1 VKPRDVGWII
11 GLGCALHAP
20 SWFRPFMDIDEGSY
34 AGIACRLLDGGT
46 VYRDGVENKF
56 PGIFYLYKAVFA
68 VFGRYNMAAIHA
80 AVTLAAIATA
90 LVIGAIARRYAA
102 GDAAGDA
109 AESAARWG
117 AALYLV
123 FSAAYYPKMLAG
135 NTEMFAVLPAA
146 LTVWCYLR
154 GRDRG
159 WAWLVAA
166 GAFGAATLLCKQVA
180 LATFAAV
187 LADRALTPRG
197 FPRAK
202 EARSPYPALDPSPLV
217 TGLREPLRALR
228 DLALLAA
235 GFAAVVIA
243 MVLHLQHAGVWD
255 EAVFWTWSY
264 VLHYY
269 MPSGTADHGFAF
281 NLATSFLPFLIT
293 LSPMIY
299 LAYRGRDRA
308 QSALYWW
315 LAGNVCASWVGG
327 RMYGHYFLLFVPA
340 LAALAGIGAARW
352 RGDAHRRE
360 RRWLIGLIAAIAI
373 GFTGVATMFEGAT
386 GSAFTPSPD
395 YREASA
401 YVRARTAPVDQVFV
415 WGWFPALYQ
424 AADRCPS
431 TRFVYTHI
439 LSGANATGAE
449 RNHNVPEA
457 WDMLM
462 HDLEAAPP
470 AYILDTSP
478 GDYNFAFPPERYP
491 RLWDFMTAR
500 YQPET
505 TVAGVRMFRRR

>member
-1 VKPRDVGWII
+1 MKRHDVGWII

-34 AGIACRLLDGGT
+34 AGIACRLVEGGT

-68 VFGRYNMAAIHA
+68 VFGRYNMVAIHA

-90 LVIGAIARRYAA
+90 LVVGSIARRYAGDRA
-102 GDAAGDA
+102 G
-109 AESAARWG
+109 RWA
-117 AALYLV
+117 AALYVV

-154 GRDRG
+154 ARDRG
-159 WAWLVAA
+159 AVLYVAA
-166 GAFGAATLLCKQVA
+166 GAAGAVALLGKQVA

-187 LADRALTPRG
+187 LADRALT
-197 FPRAK
+197 
-202 EARSPYPALDPSPLV
+202 
-217 TGLREPLRALR
+217 GLREPLRALR
-228 DLALLAA
+228 DLALLTAGAA
-235 GFAAVVIA
+235 GVVIA
-243 MVLHLQHAGVWD
+243 MVLHLQRVGAWD
-255 EAVFWTWSY
+255 DAVFWTWTY

-269 MPSGTADHGFAF
+269 MPSGTADHGFAY
-281 NLATSFLPFLIT
+281 NLATSFLPFVIT
-293 LSPMIY
+293 LSPLVY
-299 LAYRGRDRA
+299 LAYRGKGRA

-315 LAGNVCASWVGG
+315 LAGNVCAGLVGG
-327 RMYGHYFLLFVPA
+327 RMYGHYFLLFLPA
-340 LAALAGIGAARW
+340 LATLAGIGAARW
-352 RGDAHRRE
+352 LDDAHWRE
-360 RRWLIGLIAAIAI
+360 RRWLIALVTAVAV
-373 GFTGVATMFEGAT
+373 GFFGVATMYEGAT

-401 YVRARTAPVDQVFV
+401 YVRARTAPGDQIFV

-439 LSGANATGAE
+439 LSGANASGAE

-462 HDLEAAPP
+462 RDLDAAPP

-491 RLWDFMTAR
+491 RLWEFIAAR
-500 YQPET
+500 YRVET
-505 TVAGVRMFRRR
+505 TIAGVRLFRRT

>member
-1 VKPRDVGWII
+1 MKRRDVGWII

-34 AGIACRLLDGGT
+34 AGIACRLLEGGT

-56 PGIFYLYKAVFA
+56 PGIFYVYKAVFA
-68 VFGRYNMAAIHA
+68 ASGRYNMAAIHA

-90 LVIGAIARRYAA
+90 LVVGSIARRYAA
-102 GDAAGDA
+102 EGAADRAGRWAAG
-109 AESAARWG
+109 
-117 AALYLV
+117 LYLV

-135 NTEMFAVLPAA
+135 NSEMFAVLPAA

-154 GRDRG
+154 ARDRG
-159 WAWLVAA
+159 AVWYLAA
-166 GAFGAATLLCKQVA
+166 GAFGAVTLLCKQVA

-187 LADRALTPRG
+187 LADRALG
-197 FPRAK
+197 
-202 EARSPYPALDPSPLV
+202 
-217 TGLREPLRALR
+217 GLRAPLRAVR

-235 GFAAVVIA
+235 GFAGVVIA
-243 MVLHLQHAGVWD
+243 MVLHLQRVGAWD
-255 EAVFWTWSY
+255 DAVFWTWTY

-269 MPSGTADHGFAF
+269 MPSGTADHGFAY

-293 LSPMIY
+293 LSPLVY
-299 LAYRGRDRA
+299 LAYRGRGHA

-315 LAGNVCASWVGG
+315 LAGNVCAGLVGG

-340 LAALAGIGAARW
+340 LATLACIGAARW
-352 RGDAHRRE
+352 LGDAHRRE
-360 RRWLIGLIAAIAI
+360 RRWLIGLVAAVAAA
-373 GFTGVATMFEGAT
+373 FTLVAAMYEGAT

-401 YVRARTAPVDQVFV
+401 YVRARTAPDDQIFV

-439 LSGANATGAE
+439 LSGANASGAE

-462 HDLEAAPP
+462 RDLTAAPP

-491 RLWDFMTAR
+491 RLWEFIAAR
-500 YQPET
+500 YRPET
-505 TVAGVRMFRRR
+505 TVAGVRLFRRT

>member
-1 VKPRDVGWII
+1 MKPRDVGWII

-20 SWFRPFMDIDEGSY
+20 SWFRPFMDIDEASY

-56 PGIFYLYKAVFA
+56 PGIFYIYKAVFA

-90 LVIGAIARRYAA
+90 LVVGGIARRHAA
-102 GDAAGDA
+102 RDAADRA
-109 AESAARWG
+109 ATWG

-159 WAWLVAA
+159 RAWLLAA

-187 LADRALTPRG
+187 LADRA
-197 FPRAK
+197 
-202 EARSPYPALDPSPLV
+202 V
-217 TGLREPLRALR
+217 TGLGSPLRALR

-235 GFAAVVIA
+235 GFGLVVIA

-255 EAVFWTWSY
+255 EAVFWTWTY

-281 NLATSFLPFLIT
+281 NLVTSFVPFLIT

-299 LAYRGRDRA
+299 LAYRGRGRA

-315 LAGNVCASWVGG
+315 LAGNVCAGLVGG

-352 RGDAHRRE
+352 QGGAPRRE
-360 RRWLIGLIAAIAI
+360 RRWLIGLVAAIAI

-401 YVRARTAPVDQVFV
+401 YVRARTAPGDQIFV

-439 LSGANATGAE
+439 LSGANTAGAE

-457 WDMLM
+457 WDLLM

-478 GDYNFAFPPERYP
+478 GDYNFAFPPEHYP

-500 YQPET
+500 YRPET
-505 TVAGVRMFRRR
+505 TVAGVRMFRRN

>member
-1 VKPRDVGWII
+1 MKRNDVGWII
-11 GLGCALHAP
+11 GLACALHAP

-56 PGIFYLYKAVFA
+56 PGIFYVYKAVFA
-68 VFGRYNMAAIHA
+68 VFGRYNMVAIHA

-90 LVIGAIARRYAA
+90 LVVGAIARRYAA
-102 GDAAGDA
+102 ENAANR
-109 AESAARWG
+109 AERWA
-117 AALYLV
+117 AALYVV

-146 LTVWCYLR
+146 VTVWCYLR
-154 GRDRG
+154 APGCGARG
-159 WAWLVAA
+159 AVWYLAA
-166 GAFGAATLLCKQVA
+166 GAFGAVALLGKQVA

-187 LADRALTPRG
+187 LADRALSPRG

-202 EARSPYPALDPSPLV
+202 EARGPYPALDPSPSV
-217 TGLREPLRALR
+217 SGLREPLRALR
-228 DLALLAA
+228 DLALLAI
-235 GFAAVVIA
+235 GFAGVVIA
-243 MVLHLQHAGVWD
+243 MVMHLQRVGAWD
-255 EAVFWTWSY
+255 DAVFWTWTY

-293 LSPMIY
+293 LGPLIY
-299 LAYRGRDRA
+299 LAYRGKGRA

-315 LAGNVCASWVGG
+315 LAGNVCAGLVGG

-340 LAALAGIGAARW
+340 LATLAGIGAARW
-352 RGDAHRRE
+352 LDDAHRRE
-360 RRWLIGLIAAIAI
+360 RRYLIALVAAVAVA
-373 GFTGVATMFEGAT
+373 FFGVATMYEGAT

-401 YVRARTAPVDQVFV
+401 YVRARTAPGDQIFV

-439 LSGANATGAE
+439 MSGANASGAE

-462 HDLEAAPP
+462 RDLKRAPP

-478 GDYNFAFPPERYP
+478 GDYNFSFPPERYP
-491 RLWDFMTAR
+491 HLWAFIAAR
-500 YQPET
+500 YRVET
-505 TVAGVRMFRRR
+505 TIAGVRLFRRT

>member
-1 VKPRDVGWII
+1 VKRSDVSWIA
-11 GLGCALHAP
+11 GLAFVLHAP

-34 AGIACRLLDGGT
+34 AGIACRLLEGGT
-46 VYRDGVENKF
+46 VYKDGVENKF

-68 VFGRYNMAAIHA
+68 VAGRYNMVAIHV
-80 AVTLAAIATA
+80 AVTLAALATA
-90 LVIGAIARRYAA
+90 LVVGAIARRFA
-102 GDAAGDA
+102 GDR
-109 AESAARWG
+109 AARWA
-117 AALYLV
+117 AALYVV

-146 LTVWCYLR
+146 LAVWCYLR
-154 GRDRG
+154 ARDRG
-159 WAWLVAA
+159 AAWYIAA
-166 GAFGAATLLCKQVA
+166 GASGAAALLCKQVA

-187 LADRALTPRG
+187 LADRAL
-197 FPRAK
+197 A
-202 EARSPYPALDPSPLV
+202 
-217 TGLREPLRALR
+217 GLAILRDPLRTIR
-228 DLALLAA
+228 DLALLVL
-235 GFAAVVIA
+235 GFAAVIA
-243 MVLHLQHAGVWD
+243 ATVLHLQHVGAWD
-255 EAVFWTWSY
+255 DAVFWTWTY

-269 MPSGTADHGFAF
+269 MPSGTADHGFAY
-281 NLATSFLPFLIT
+281 NLATSFAPFLAT
-293 LSPMIY
+293 VSPLIY
-299 LAYRGRDRA
+299 LAIRGRDRA

-315 LAGNVCASWVGG
+315 FAGNVCAGLVGG

-340 LAALAGIGAARW
+340 LATLAGIGAAR
-352 RGDAHRRE
+352 RFAAPPAAPPLSAPRDRE
-360 RRWLIGLIAAIAI
+360 RRWLIGLVAAMAAA
-373 GFTGVATMFEGAT
+373 FFLVATMFEGAT

-395 YREASA
+395 YREASQ
-401 YVRARTAPVDQVFV
+401 YVRARTAPDDRIFV

-424 AADRCPS
+424 DADRCPS

-478 GDYNFAFPPERYP
+478 GDYNYAFPPDHYP

-505 TVAGVRMFRRR
+505 TVAGVRMFRRK